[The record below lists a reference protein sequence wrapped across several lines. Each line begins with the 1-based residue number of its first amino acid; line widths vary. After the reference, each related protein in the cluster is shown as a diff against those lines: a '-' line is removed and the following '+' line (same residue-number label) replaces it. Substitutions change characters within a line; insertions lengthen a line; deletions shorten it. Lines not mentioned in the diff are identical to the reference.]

1 MLVILTTWR
10 IMKCSG
16 WSRGGAGGSCTPHYC
31 WTKLR
36 SGGRAKKIIL
46 GDRGGGG
53 GGGGWRHPPLLL
65 DQTEVRPKGRK
76 NCFGRPP
83 PPPISKGLFDL
94 PPPSPGPL
102 SQGSSSVPRTLFSFL
117 IERVDYLKLP
127 LIIPGLIHFS
137 LIISERTYNRN
148 RKRTSK
154 QAIAMLNVIHLQC
167 EN

>member
-1 MLVILTTWR
+1 MADP
-10 IMKCSG
+10 G
-16 WSRGGAGGSCTPHYC
+16 EGPGGPGTPHYC

-36 SGGRAKKIIL
+36 SGRRAKKVIL
-46 GDRGGGG
+46 GDR
-53 GGGGWRHPPLLL
+53 
-65 DQTEVRPKGRK
+65 
-76 NCFGRPP
+76 
-83 PPPISKGLFDL
+83 PPPISKGLFETP

-127 LIIPGLIHFS
+127 LIIPELIHFS

>member
-1 MLVILTTWR
+1 M
-10 IMKCSG
+10 
-16 WSRGGAGGSCTPHYC
+16 
-31 WTKLR
+31 
-36 SGGRAKKIIL
+36 
-46 GDRGGGG
+46 GDRP
-53 GGGGWRHPPLLL
+53 HPPYLRVCL
-65 DQTEVRPKGRK
+65 T
-76 NCFGRPP
+76 
-83 PPPISKGLFDL
+83 S
-94 PPPSPGPL
+94 PPSPGPL

-167 EN
+167 EIRLRAVSYFSLQSYYTQNLSTRAAKPLAARNEGISSRSLYNNIVVCNRAG

>member
-1 MLVILTTWR
+1 M
-10 IMKCSG
+10 
-16 WSRGGAGGSCTPHYC
+16 
-31 WTKLR
+31 
-36 SGGRAKKIIL
+36 
-46 GDRGGGG
+46 GDRP
-53 GGGGWRHPPLLL
+53 HPPYLRVCL
-65 DQTEVRPKGRK
+65 T
-76 NCFGRPP
+76 
-83 PPPISKGLFDL
+83 S
-94 PPPSPGPL
+94 PPSPGPL

-167 EN
+167 EIRLRAVSYFSLQSYYTQNLSLLPRETRASRLDPYIITSWFAIALDEIKN

>member
-1 MLVILTTWR
+1 M
-10 IMKCSG
+10 IMRCSG
-16 WSRGGAGGSCTPHYC
+16 GSRGGPGGPAPPHYC

-36 SGGRAKKIIL
+36 SGRRAEKIVL
-46 GDRGGGG
+46 GD
-53 GGGGWRHPPLLL
+53 H
-65 DQTEVRPKGRK
+65 
-76 NCFGRPP
+76 
-83 PPPISKGLFDL
+83 PPISKGLFDS
-94 PPPSPGPL
+94 PPPRPL

-154 QAIAMLNVIHLQC
+154 QAIAMMIVIYLQC
-167 EN
+167 DNQTASSLLFFFAKLLQEKPKQASGEASCREKRGRLVSIPI

>member
-1 MLVILTTWR
+1 MADP
-10 IMKCSG
+10 G
-16 WSRGGAGGSCTPHYC
+16 EGPGGPAPPHYC

-36 SGGRAKKIIL
+36 TGRRAEKIVL
-46 GDRGGGG
+46 GDR
-53 GGGGWRHPPLLL
+53 PPA
-65 DQTEVRPKGRK
+65 
-76 NCFGRPP
+76 
-83 PPPISKGLFDL
+83 ISKGLFDS
-94 PPPSPGPL
+94 SPRPL

-154 QAIAMLNVIHLQC
+154 QAIAIMIVIHLQC
-167 EN
+167 DN